1 MKAKLERRLN
11 ALEAKDFKWPRLCYT
26 VERKEDESVEEA
38 CKRLDIPTEVIG
50 PHGERVETLIICL
63 ELEYY

>member
-26 VERKEDESVEEA
+26 VEQKEGECVEDA

-50 PHGERVETLIICL
+50 PHGERVEPLIIFL
-63 ELEYY
+63 EK

>member
-26 VERKEDESVEEA
+26 VEQKEGESVEEA
-38 CKRLDIPTEVIG
+38 CKRLEIPIEVIG
-50 PHGERVETLIICL
+50 PHGERVEPLIIFL
-63 ELEYY
+63 KR

>member
-26 VERKEDESVEEA
+26 VEQKEGESVEDA
-38 CKRLDIPTEVIG
+38 CKRLEIPTEVIG
-50 PHGERVETLIICL
+50 PHGERVEPLIIFL
-63 ELEYY
+63 EK

>member
-26 VERKEDESVEEA
+26 VERNEGESIEEA

-50 PHGERVETLIICL
+50 PHGKRVETLIICL
-63 ELEYY
+63 E

>member
-26 VERKEDESVEEA
+26 VEQKEGESVEDA

-50 PHGERVETLIICL
+50 PHGERVEPLISFL
-63 ELEYY
+63 ER

>member
-1 MKAKLERRLN
+1 LKAKLERRLN

-50 PHGERVETLIICL
+50 PHGERVEPLIICL
-63 ELEYY
+63 EG